1 MNLTLLLLIPM
12 LTALVILT
20 CRDLFSVRWVAF
32 IGSVIQLALG
42 GMLLVQY
49 NAARAA
55 GNTAQMLFESRTSW
69 YAAWNIEYYVGVDGI
84 SIAMILLTAFVV
96 AAGVLISWKMEVL
109 TKEFF
114 FLLMLLSV
122 GAYGFFISLDLMFL
136 DLLFLDLLFFLKN
149 LLYM

>member
-1 MNLTLLLLIPM
+1 M

-55 GNTAQMLFESRTSW
+55 GNTA
-69 YAAWNIEYYVGVDGI
+69 
-84 SIAMILLTAFVV
+84 
-96 AAGVLISWKMEVL
+96 K
-109 TKEFF
+109 
-114 FLLMLLSV
+114 MLLNPEHLGMLHGTLTIMSV
-122 GAYGFFISLDLMFL
+122 LMEFQL
-136 DLLFLDLLFFLKN
+136 Q
-149 LLYM
+149 